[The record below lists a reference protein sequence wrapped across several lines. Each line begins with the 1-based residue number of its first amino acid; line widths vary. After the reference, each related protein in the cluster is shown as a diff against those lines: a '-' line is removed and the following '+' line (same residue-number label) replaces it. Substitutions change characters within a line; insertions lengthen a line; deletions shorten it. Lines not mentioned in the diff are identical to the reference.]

1 MGVQPIID
9 AISCGMSPRACP
21 LNRRDCPIIH
31 IADNHS
37 STVEQRTIYT
47 RPNNSITFY
56 SNMNVLCYATSTSSA
71 TSTTPTCPLVSTKL
85 TENMIMHISV
95 DHADDDARLPH
106 DPEEYERIIANLRY
120 CNDALA
126 AHLRELEK
134 VIEEIQN

>member
-9 AISCGMSPRACP
+9 AINCGMFPRSCP

-47 RPNNSITFY
+47 SPNNSITFY
-56 SNMNVLCYATSTSSA
+56 SNMNISCASN
-71 TSTTPTCPLVSTKL
+71 PTCPLVSTKL

-106 DPEEYERIIANLRY
+106 DPEEYESIIANLRY
-120 CNDALA
+120 CNETLA

-134 VIEEIQN
+134 VIDELQV